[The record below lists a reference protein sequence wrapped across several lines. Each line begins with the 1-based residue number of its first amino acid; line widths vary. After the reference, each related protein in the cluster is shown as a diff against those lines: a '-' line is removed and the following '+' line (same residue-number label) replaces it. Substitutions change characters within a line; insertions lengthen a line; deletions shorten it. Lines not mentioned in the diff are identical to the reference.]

1 MSLKYNLLLVFYAFA
16 SILFVNAQHVS
27 IDGLIDLSI
36 VDILNNQTLSSNRL
50 KNTRSLLNSIELELN
65 PVYPYKT
72 EDFIEIKNERLYYTL
87 KRKMFSS
94 NGDFSFEKVPLNSN
108 SNVSYYSIK
117 AISSVFNFSP
127 NRILVTVPNDDPQNI
142 TYQANAIGKDNF
154 ASTDILYPE
163 SLPYMKTLVI
173 KPAKDTPI
181 REYVINKTE
190 GILQSGFIG
199 DILASK
205 WKTAGIVTA
214 IFMMIFPYI
223 LEYIDP
229 EAAAEMKERKKA
241 RK

>member
-1 MSLKYNLLLVFYAFA
+1 MSLKYKLLFILYTFL
-16 SILFVNAQHVS
+16 SILSVTAQDIS
-27 IDGLIDLSI
+27 INGLIDLSI
-36 VDILNNQTLSSNRL
+36 VDIINNQTSTSNRL
-50 KNTRSLLNSIELELN
+50 KNTRSLLNTIELELN
-65 PVYPYKT
+65 PVYPYKI
-72 EDFIEIKNERLYYTL
+72 EDSNEINSKKLYFTKKERVANS
-87 KRKMFSS
+87 K
-94 NGDFSFEKVPLNSN
+94 GDFSFKNVPLDSN
-108 SNVSYYSIK
+108 SNVSYYNIK
-117 AISSVFNFSP
+117 AISSYLNFSP
-127 NRILVTVPNDDPQNI
+127 NRVLVTVPNDDVQNI
-142 TYQANAIGKDNF
+142 TYQANVIGKDNF
-154 ASTDILYPE
+154 PSPDILYPE
-163 SLPYMKTLVI
+163 SLPFMKALVI
-173 KPAKDTPI
+173 KPLKKTPI

>member
-1 MSLKYNLLLVFYAFA
+1 MSLKYKLFLVYYTFVGL
-16 SILFVNAQHVS
+16 LFVNAQNVS

-36 VDILNNQTLSSNRL
+36 IDILNNQTSTSDRL

-72 EDFIEIKNERLYYTL
+72 EDSNEINNEKLYFTQ
-87 KRKMFSS
+87 KQKIVNSD
-94 NGDFSFEKVPLNSN
+94 GDFSFENVPLNLN
-108 SNVSYYSIK
+108 NNVSYYNIK
-117 AISSVFNFSP
+117 AISSYLNLSP

-154 ASTDILYPE
+154 ASLDILYPE
-163 SLPYMKTLVI
+163 SLPYMNALVI

>member
-1 MSLKYNLLLVFYAFA
+1 MSLKYKLLFVFYTFV
-16 SILFVNAQHVS
+16 SIFFVNAQHVS

-36 VDILNNQTLSSNRL
+36 VDILNNQTSSSDRL

-65 PVYPYKT
+65 PVYPY
-72 EDFIEIKNERLYYTL
+72 EAENSDEINNEKLYFTQ
-87 KRKMFSS
+87 KEKIVNS
-94 NGDFSFEKVPLNSN
+94 NGDFFFENVPLNPN
-108 SNVSYYSIK
+108 SNVSYYNIK
-117 AISSVFNFSP
+117 AISSYLNFSP

-154 ASTDILYPE
+154 ASLDILYPE

-173 KPAKDTPI
+173 KLAKDTPI